1 MQASPHASHGIDR
14 RFLLTTAG
22 ALSVL
27 FGPALPIL
35 KQAQADLLP
44 SWNDGQSKRAIT
56 DFVARVTLQGG
67 PDFVPPAER
76 IATFDNDGTLWVEH
90 PIYTQL
96 AVALDRLK
104 AMVPLHAEWK
114 ETQPF
119 KAALE
124 GDMKTLGALGD
135 HGTAELVMATHADMT
150 SEEFQKIVT
159 DWFATARD
167 ARFRRPPNFPTSQ

>member
-1 MQASPHASHGIDR
+1 VVEKPVVIGIGGDVGALIR
-14 RFLLTTAG
+14 VRAQVEDFRKLTTAG

-35 KQAQADLLP
+35 KQAQAQAYLLP
-44 SWNDGQSKRAIT
+44 SWNDGPSNRAIT
-56 DFVARVTLQGG
+56 DFVARVTQQGG

-90 PIYTQL
+90 PMYTQL
-96 AVALDRLK
+96 AFALDRLK
-104 AMVPLHAEWK
+104 AMVPLHPEWK

-124 GDMKTLGALGD
+124 GDMKTLGAITGQPNW
-135 HGTAELVMATHADMT
+135 
-150 SEEFQKIVT
+150 S
-159 DWFATARD
+159 W
-167 ARFRRPPNFPTSQ
+167 RPMPT